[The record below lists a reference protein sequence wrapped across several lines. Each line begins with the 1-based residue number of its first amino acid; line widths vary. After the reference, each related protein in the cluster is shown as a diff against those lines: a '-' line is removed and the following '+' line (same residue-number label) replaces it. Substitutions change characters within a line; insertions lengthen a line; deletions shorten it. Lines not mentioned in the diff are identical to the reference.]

1 MATTLP
7 LCVHSLKLH
16 EAFFQLHFQ
25 PAWSLFASFW
35 AKLGGS
41 DNQAPTLFFVV
52 LLWSHPLDV
61 SSTGK
66 KKVQKNSKNSG
77 ETPASQHFEH

>member
-25 PAWSLFASFW
+25 PAWALFASFW
-35 AKLGGS
+35 AKLVGS
-41 DNQAPTLFFVV
+41 DNQAPHTLFFVV

-61 SSTGK
+61 SPEFTK
-66 KKVQKNSKNSG
+66 KKSSKK
-77 ETPASQHFEH
+77 Q

>member
-1 MATTLP
+1 MSVATVCLKAGRGEEMATTLP

-25 PAWSLFASFW
+25 PAWALFASFW

-41 DNQAPTLFFVV
+41 DNQAPT
-52 LLWSHPLDV
+52 
-61 SSTGK
+61 TC
-66 KKVQKNSKNSG
+66 
-77 ETPASQHFEH
+77 